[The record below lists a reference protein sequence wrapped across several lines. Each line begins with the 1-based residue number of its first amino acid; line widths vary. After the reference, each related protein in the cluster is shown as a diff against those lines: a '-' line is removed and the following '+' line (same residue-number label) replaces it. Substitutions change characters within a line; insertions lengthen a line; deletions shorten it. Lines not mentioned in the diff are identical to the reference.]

1 MKIALLSSE
10 IDRLNFMLD
19 GTKRKLSENIEGRK
33 SLQGDLQKI
42 YQ

>member
-10 IDRLNFMLD
+10 IDRLNFILD
-19 GTKRKLSENIEGRK
+19 GTKRKLSENLEGRK
-33 SLQGDLQKI
+33 SLQGEFAKV